1 MTLVLFRRRAH
12 SEPSGSEQ
20 KMGARVRKSR
30 QKEAAGTADADHM
43 QIEWSQGEVLK
54 WAEVCTE
61 AEEGAGEGEAAG
73 IDGRRWC
80 ETESGEGVGSGVGR
94 TGAARGEPCRVFELW
109 AGGFML
115 QW

>member
-1 MTLVLFRRRAH
+1 
-12 SEPSGSEQ
+12 
-20 KMGARVRKSR
+20 MGARVRKSR

-73 IDGRRWC
+73 IAMVEDGVKRRA
-80 ETESGEGVGSGVGR
+80 EKGSDQ
-94 TGAARGEPCRVFELW
+94 E
-109 AGGFML
+109 
-115 QW
+115 

>member
-1 MTLVLFRRRAH
+1 
-12 SEPSGSEQ
+12 
-20 KMGARVRKSR
+20 MGARVRKSR

-73 IDGRRWC
+73 IDAQGDFAERFELGELSSRRPEVRARTSRILPDDWATAASRMPLWLSSGWGCRGRR
-80 ETESGEGVGSGVGR
+80 
-94 TGAARGEPCRVFELW
+94 L
-109 AGGFML
+109 
-115 QW
+115 